1 MDNAMIK
8 KLTRQ
13 MRIINLWL
21 GFYGILMI
29 AILGT
34 LGFVLYKFI
43 TFSNQVTGTI
53 QDVKQTVSSSTDKL
67 CKAENLFG
75 LSSSCKK

>member
-53 QDVKQTVSSSTDKL
+53 QDVKQTVNSSTDKL